1 MKKLFLKHITSY
13 TYLNPVVESSN
24 KILLYPYNDINQQVV
39 SHEIEISENPK
50 IFTYLDNFNNRVG
63 FFSYSLPHKK
73 LVITSSAEII
83 KKKNEFPLSKLS
95 ANDQW
100 TFYSKNDLNPNYI
113 AFLRSKKFKFESE
126 ALWVIS
132 DLKAKNDSPLELL
145 LKLCNYIYNNFK
157 YKKGVTDIY
166 TSLDKVWE
174 IKSGV
179 CQDFANVLI
188 KLCNIIQIPARYVS
202 GYIFT
207 EKKYRGY
214 NATHAWVEALIPGY
228 GWVGLDPTNNII
240 SNENHIKLAVGRNYN
255 DCSPVKG
262 FFKGNEKQEME
273 VKVFVDTKKNTDNY
287 DFHYDENLN
296 NKIESNDDENVD
308 FQNSYRKRLEVI
320 QQQQQQ
326 QQ

>member
-1 MKKLFLKHITSY
+1 M
-13 TYLNPVVESSN
+13 
-24 KILLYPYNDINQQVV
+24 
-39 SHEIEISENPK
+39 
-50 IFTYLDNFNNRVG
+50 
-63 FFSYSLPHKK
+63 
-73 LVITSSAEII
+73 
-83 KKKNEFPLSKLS
+83 
-95 ANDQW
+95 
-100 TFYSKNDLNPNYI
+100 
-113 AFLRSKKFKFESE
+113 
-126 ALWVIS
+126 
-132 DLKAKNDSPLELL
+132 
-145 LKLCNYIYNNFK
+145 
-157 YKKGVTDIY
+157 
-166 TSLDKVWE
+166 DKVWE

-228 GWVGLDPTNNII
+228 GWLSLDPTNNII

-273 VKVFVDTKKNTDNY
+273 VKVFVDTKKNTDNL
-287 DFHYDENLN
+287 DFQYEENLI
-296 NKIESNDDENVD
+296 NKIESNDDESVD
-308 FQNSYRKRLEVI
+308 FQNSYRKRLEII